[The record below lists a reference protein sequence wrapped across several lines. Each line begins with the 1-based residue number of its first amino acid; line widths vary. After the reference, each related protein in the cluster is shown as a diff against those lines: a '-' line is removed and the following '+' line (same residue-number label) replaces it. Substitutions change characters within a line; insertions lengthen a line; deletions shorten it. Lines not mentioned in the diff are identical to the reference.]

1 MNLRSSPKTSG
12 LSRTVT
18 PDETVRRVRP
28 LARRLGVTRLSDI
41 TGLDRVGIPTFSAIV
56 PDSGDLISVYTG
68 KGARRADAKAGALM
82 EAIERQSALKARPP
96 IVQATFQEVRR
107 RAPTVDPRSL
117 VTALAEDYSERS
129 VYEWVEGYDLLNDCA
144 AFVPAAYAGYRW
156 THLCRPS
163 PLRFTTT
170 HGLSAGNCLE
180 ETVSQSLCEWIER
193 DAWTL
198 AEISCHWRPR
208 AMLEAI
214 THRDPGIDLVD
225 DLERFPCLSLDGIGE
240 PVGQLLCRFQAAGLE
255 PVIRNLTSD
264 LGIAV
269 VLASVAADEVPGFP
283 QVHMGIGAHPDLRV
297 AACRALT
304 EAAQSRCGDIQAVR
318 EDLEQA
324 DGTSVSGHTRRVA
337 FIDRRRWILGRS
349 TSLDLWRNVPDYR
362 HHDIVDDIR
371 LMLAR
376 LRAAG
381 IQQAVMVD
389 LSPPDS
395 GVVVLRAIIPGLET
409 WVIDHGRLGE
419 RAASQFRHPAART
432 VHA

>member
-1 MNLRSSPKTSG
+1 VNLRSSPKTSG
-12 LSRTVT
+12 LSRTVP
-18 PDETVRRVRP
+18 PDETARRVRP

-82 EAIERQSALKARPP
+82 EAIERQSALKARPSV
-96 IVQATFQEVRR
+96 IEATFEEVRR

-117 VTALAEDYSERS
+117 VTALAEDYSDQGI
-129 VYEWVEGYDLLNDCA
+129 YEWVEGYDLLNDCA
-144 AFVPAAYAGYRW
+144 TLVPAAFAGYRW
-156 THLCRPS
+156 THLRRPS
-163 PLRFTTT
+163 PLRFSTT

-198 AEISCHWRPR
+198 AEVACHWRPR
-208 AMLEAI
+208 AILEAL
-214 THRDPGIDLVD
+214 THRDPGIDFVD

-240 PVGQLLCRFQAAGLE
+240 PVGQLLSRFHAAGLQ
-255 PVIRNLTSD
+255 PVIRSLTSD

-269 VLASVAADEVPGFP
+269 ILTSVAADDAPGFP

-297 AACRALT
+297 AASRALT

-349 TSLDLWRNVPDYR
+349 TSLHLWRDIPDYR

-371 LMLAR
+371 LILAR

-395 GVVVLRAIIPGLET
+395 GVVVLRAVIPGLET
-409 WVIDHGRLGE
+409 WVVDHGRLGE
-419 RAASQFRHPAART
+419 RAASQFRHTAART
-432 VHA
+432 AHA